1 MGLFTEKHTPQIDHG
16 PSQKA
21 RAVPGYGVVSFCRV
35 GNFEWEEYS
44 SFYGEEAGISRNW
57 ATFYCLTFMVSRGS
71 AMAPVV
77 A

>member
-1 MGLFTEKHTPQIDHG
+1 MGLSVFVG
-16 PSQKA
+16 
-21 RAVPGYGVVSFCRV
+21 V

>member
-1 MGLFTEKHTPQIDHG
+1 MGHLRRRELSQGMGLSVFVG
-16 PSQKA
+16 
-21 RAVPGYGVVSFCRV
+21 V